1 MADPVRVNIETWAS
15 NEVDR
20 LKAEVARL
28 RERAERAERER
39 DAYLRML
46 TPENAGGLWYAAT
59 GRLDPFVVSWTAME
73 LDGPWHD
80 RADAFAAVRKKA
92 GLDAAPADQEGGGR

>member
-39 DAYLRML
+39 DAYLAML
-46 TPENAGGLWYAAT
+46 TPESPDGLWFAST
-59 GRLDPFVVSWTAME
+59 GRLDPFVVRWASLE
-73 LDGPWHD
+73 LDGPCHD
-80 RADAFAAVRKKA
+80 RAYAVSVVRKAA
-92 GLDAAPADQEGGGR
+92 GLDPAPAGEETPP